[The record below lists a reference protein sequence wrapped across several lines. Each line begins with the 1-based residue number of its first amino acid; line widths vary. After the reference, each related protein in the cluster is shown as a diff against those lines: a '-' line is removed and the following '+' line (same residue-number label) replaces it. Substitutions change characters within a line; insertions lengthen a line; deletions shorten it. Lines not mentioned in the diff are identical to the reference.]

1 MPNFFIPFA
10 LTCVVLLAVAVVRPR
25 LIYEYPYFMAATF
38 TAFILPQAYALYR
51 DQWGG
56 IYLRMTLLMCFLCI
70 ACCWLGYQRRP
81 HPALLSKLNIP
92 IDLARFLQGGIVLV
106 LIGLFFTY
114 KFGTAP
120 EEELSSRMT
129 GISTVYLFFG
139 GLVYPGFAI
148 CFYCALKRGWIIA
161 WLAALGAAVIPVQAA
176 LFHGR
181 REPTVLFL
189 MSVGLG
195 VFFIKGK
202 AAPRW
207 AIIAAVMVAMLFI
220 PSTSEYRQ
228 LANEH
233 PFDAFREINFMEQF
247 RGALDPDAISE
258 LKNATALIAATE
270 ETGDYEFG
278 AGYWNQIVFRFVPAQ
293 FLGKDFKDSL
303 MIGGEQRDMSD
314 FVYDVLGFQLPVGLT
329 VTGMG
334 DAFNEFGY
342 LGCLF
347 FAAAGYLFK
356 TLWAAANRP
365 NGIVA
370 QILYI
375 QITTSAMRAATHQT
389 IDFLPAFIY
398 GLTFVG
404 AIAFYARERGVF
416 AAPLSSSPVPAQL
429 LSK

>member
-1 MPNFFIPFA
+1 MANFFIPFA
-10 LTCVVLLAVAVVRPR
+10 LTCVVLLAAAIWRPS
-25 LIYEYPYFMAATF
+25 LIYEFPYFMAATF

-56 IYLRMTLLMCFLCI
+56 IYLRMTLLMCFLCLV
-70 ACCWLGYQRRP
+70 CCWLGYQRRP
-81 HPALLSKLNIP
+81 HPALLAKLNIA
-92 IDLARFLQGGIVLV
+92 IDPARFLQGGIALV
-106 LIGLFFTY
+106 LIGWYFTH
-114 KFGTAP
+114 KLGTLP

-161 WLAALGAAVIPVQAA
+161 WLAAFGAAVVPMQAA

-195 VFFIKGK
+195 IFFIKGK

-207 AIIAAVMVAMLFI
+207 AIVAAVLAGTLFI
-220 PSTSEYRQ
+220 PSTAEYRQ
-228 LANEH
+228 LARED
-233 PFDAFREINFMEQF
+233 PFAAFKEINFTEQF
-247 RGALDPDAISE
+247 REALDPDAISE

-270 ETGDYEFG
+270 GTGDYEFG
-278 AGYWNQIVFRFVPAQ
+278 AGYWNQ
-293 FLGKDFKDSL
+293 
-303 MIGGEQRDMSD
+303 
-314 FVYDVLGFQLPVGLT
+314 
-329 VTGMG
+329 MG
-334 DAFNEFGY
+334 DSFNEFGY
-342 LGCLF
+342 FGCLF
-347 FAAAGYLFK
+347 FAALGYLFK

-398 GLTFVG
+398 GLIFIG
-404 AIAFYARERGVF
+404 AIAFYARERGVV
-416 AAPLSSSPVPAQL
+416 ASPLSPSAVSA
-429 LSK
+429 

>member
-10 LTCVVLLAVAVVRPR
+10 LTCIVLLAAAVVRPR
-25 LIYEYPYFMAATF
+25 LIYEYPYFM
-38 TAFILPQAYALYR
+38 
-51 DQWGG
+51 
-56 IYLRMTLLMCFLCI
+56 CV

-161 WLAALGAAVIPVQAA
+161 WLAAFAAAVIPIQAA
-176 LFHGR
+176 LFYGR

-207 AIIAAVMVAMLFI
+207 AIIAAVMGAMLFI

-247 RGALDPDAISE
+247 RGAHDPDAISE
-258 LKNATALIAATE
+258 LKNATALIAATQ

-278 AGYWNQIVFRFVPAQ
+278 V
-293 FLGKDFKDSL
+293 
-303 MIGGEQRDMSD
+303 
-314 FVYDVLGFQLPVGLT
+314 
-329 VTGMG
+329 
-334 DAFNEFGY
+334 
-342 LGCLF
+342 
-347 FAAAGYLFK
+347 
-356 TLWAAANRP
+356 
-365 NGIVA
+365 
-370 QILYI
+370 
-375 QITTSAMRAATHQT
+375 
-389 IDFLPAFIY
+389 
-398 GLTFVG
+398 
-404 AIAFYARERGVF
+404 
-416 AAPLSSSPVPAQL
+416 
-429 LSK
+429 